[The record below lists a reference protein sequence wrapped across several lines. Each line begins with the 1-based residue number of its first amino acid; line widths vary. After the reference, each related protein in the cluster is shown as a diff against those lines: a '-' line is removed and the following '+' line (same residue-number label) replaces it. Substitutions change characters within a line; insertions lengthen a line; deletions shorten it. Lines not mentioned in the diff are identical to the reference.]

1 VIAHKP
7 AHAAETGLSVP
18 QSLAVVEY
26 RPRQAVCNVGV
37 PEMFD
42 VLDPDAD
49 TAVADGLIPSIIDHM

>member
-1 VIAHKP
+1 M
-7 AHAAETGLSVP
+7 P

-42 VLDPDAD
+42 VLDPDVD